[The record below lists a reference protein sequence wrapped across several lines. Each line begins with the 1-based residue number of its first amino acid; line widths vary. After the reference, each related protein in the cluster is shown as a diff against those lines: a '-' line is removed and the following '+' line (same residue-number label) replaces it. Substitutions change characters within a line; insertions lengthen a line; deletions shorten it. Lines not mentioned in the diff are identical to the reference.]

1 MKLKSTIILR
11 KIAGETILVPVGE
24 DAVRVNGLITVNEV
38 GALICEQ
45 LKEERTVDALV
56 AAVTA
61 QFDVDAQ
68 TARAD
73 IASFIHTLEENDFI
87 GITDRGHIIL
97 DVPSVVMEFF
107 SMPSTT
113 ISMALVTKFI
123 FFSAEYRAAV

>member
-73 IASFIHTLEENDFI
+73 IASFIHTLAVND
-87 GITDRGHIIL
+87 L
-97 DVPSVVMEFF
+97 L
-107 SMPSTT
+107 
-113 ISMALVTKFI
+113 A
-123 FFSAEYRAAV
+123 

>member
-1 MKLKSTIILR
+1 MRLKSTIILR

-45 LKEERTVDALV
+45 LKEERTVEALV

-73 IASFIHTLEENDFI
+73 IASFIHTLEEND
-87 GITDRGHIIL
+87 L
-97 DVPSVVMEFF
+97 L
-107 SMPSTT
+107 
-113 ISMALVTKFI
+113 A
-123 FFSAEYRAAV
+123 

>member
-45 LKEERTVDALV
+45 LKEERMVEALV

-73 IASFIHTLEENDFI
+73 IASFIHTLEEND
-87 GITDRGHIIL
+87 L
-97 DVPSVVMEFF
+97 L
-107 SMPSTT
+107 
-113 ISMALVTKFI
+113 A
-123 FFSAEYRAAV
+123 

>member
-73 IASFIHTLEENDFI
+73 IASFIHTVEEND
-87 GITDRGHIIL
+87 L
-97 DVPSVVMEFF
+97 L
-107 SMPSTT
+107 
-113 ISMALVTKFI
+113 A
-123 FFSAEYRAAV
+123 

>member
-61 QFDVDAQ
+61 QFDIDAQ

-73 IASFIHTLEENDFI
+73 IASFIHTLEEND
-87 GITDRGHIIL
+87 L
-97 DVPSVVMEFF
+97 L
-107 SMPSTT
+107 
-113 ISMALVTKFI
+113 A
-123 FFSAEYRAAV
+123 

>member
-11 KIAGETILVPVGE
+11 KIARETILVPVGE

-68 TARAD
+68 TAWAD
-73 IASFIHTLEENDFI
+73 IASFIHTLAEND
-87 GITDRGHIIL
+87 L
-97 DVPSVVMEFF
+97 L
-107 SMPSTT
+107 
-113 ISMALVTKFI
+113 A
-123 FFSAEYRAAV
+123 

>member
-38 GALICEQ
+38 GALICVQ

-73 IASFIHTLEENDFI
+73 IASFIHTLAEND
-87 GITDRGHIIL
+87 L
-97 DVPSVVMEFF
+97 L
-107 SMPSTT
+107 
-113 ISMALVTKFI
+113 A
-123 FFSAEYRAAV
+123 

>member
-38 GALICEQ
+38 GALVCEQ

-73 IASFIHTLEENDFI
+73 IASFIHTLAEND
-87 GITDRGHIIL
+87 L
-97 DVPSVVMEFF
+97 L
-107 SMPSTT
+107 
-113 ISMALVTKFI
+113 A
-123 FFSAEYRAAV
+123 

>member
-1 MKLKSTIILR
+1 MHICGWHSNLSDNKKPGG
-11 KIAGETILVPVGE
+11 KYETEINDNFTKNCGRNNSGSGW

-68 TARAD
+68 TARTD
-73 IASFIHTLEENDFI
+73 IASFIHTLEEND
-87 GITDRGHIIL
+87 L
-97 DVPSVVMEFF
+97 L
-107 SMPSTT
+107 
-113 ISMALVTKFI
+113 A
-123 FFSAEYRAAV
+123 

>member
-45 LKEERTVDALV
+45 LKEERTVEALV

-68 TARAD
+68 TARTD
-73 IASFIHTLEENDFI
+73 IASFIHTLEEND
-87 GITDRGHIIL
+87 L
-97 DVPSVVMEFF
+97 L
-107 SMPSTT
+107 
-113 ISMALVTKFI
+113 A
-123 FFSAEYRAAV
+123 

>member
-73 IASFIHTLEENDFI
+73 IASFVHTLEEND
-87 GITDRGHIIL
+87 L
-97 DVPSVVMEFF
+97 L
-107 SMPSTT
+107 
-113 ISMALVTKFI
+113 A
-123 FFSAEYRAAV
+123 

>member
-11 KIAGETILVPVGE
+11 KIAGETILVPVGD

-68 TARAD
+68 TARAE
-73 IASFIHTLEENDFI
+73 IASFIHTLAEND
-87 GITDRGHIIL
+87 L
-97 DVPSVVMEFF
+97 L
-107 SMPSTT
+107 
-113 ISMALVTKFI
+113 A
-123 FFSAEYRAAV
+123 

>member
-68 TARAD
+68 TVRAD
-73 IASFIHTLEENDFI
+73 IASFIHTLEEND
-87 GITDRGHIIL
+87 L
-97 DVPSVVMEFF
+97 L
-107 SMPSTT
+107 
-113 ISMALVTKFI
+113 A
-123 FFSAEYRAAV
+123 

>member
-56 AAVTA
+56 AAVTE

-73 IASFIHTLEENDFI
+73 IASFIHTLEEND
-87 GITDRGHIIL
+87 L
-97 DVPSVVMEFF
+97 L
-107 SMPSTT
+107 
-113 ISMALVTKFI
+113 A
-123 FFSAEYRAAV
+123 